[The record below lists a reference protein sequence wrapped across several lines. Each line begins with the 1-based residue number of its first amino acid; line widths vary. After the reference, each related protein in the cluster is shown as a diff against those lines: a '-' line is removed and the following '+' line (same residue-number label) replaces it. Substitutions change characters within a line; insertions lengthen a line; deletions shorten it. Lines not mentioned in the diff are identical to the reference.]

1 MFGNDTA
8 MNVTSVH
15 PSQSNFK
22 LTYVNISDGV
32 ISASELIQNGHY
44 NVEREMPAVFN
55 ACSESSLFTEVQL
68 CCGFL
73 IFGEAH
79 RRARGVGR
87 HEAEAVV
94 GCSSQPAQISFH
106 FKLSV

>member
-1 MFGNDTA
+1 
-8 MNVTSVH
+8 
-15 PSQSNFK
+15 
-22 LTYVNISDGV
+22 
-32 ISASELIQNGHY
+32 
-44 NVEREMPAVFN
+44 MPAVFN
-55 ACSESSLFTEVQL
+55 ACSESSPCTEVQL

-79 RRARGVGR
+79 RSACGVGR

-106 FKLSV
+106 FKLSVCDVTYVCVEQCKSSFSARQF